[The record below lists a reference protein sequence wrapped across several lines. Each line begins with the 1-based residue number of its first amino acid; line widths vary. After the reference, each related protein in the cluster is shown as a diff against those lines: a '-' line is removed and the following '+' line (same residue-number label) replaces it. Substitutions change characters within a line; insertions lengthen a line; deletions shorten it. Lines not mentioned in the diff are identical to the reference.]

1 MGGLDQIFVR
11 LLVFLDVV
19 VFPSVIHDMKIFS
32 LNDQNNVGEA
42 LEFRSGLVT
51 DVFTFSFSD

>member
-19 VFPSVIHDMKIFS
+19 VFPSVIHDMKIFL
-32 LNDQNNVGEA
+32 LNDQNDVGEA

-51 DVFTFSFSD
+51 DVFAFSFSD